1 MTQTQKFKQTEIG
14 KIPTEWEVK
23 SIRDFVE
30 IKHGFAFRGEFFTE
44 IPNKNILLT
53 PGNFKIGGGFKSDKF
68 KYTNEELPV
77 NYILHEGDVIVTMTD
92 LSKKGDTLGYSAKVP
107 KIDDLKFLHNQRIG
121 LLIFKNNKIDK
132 DFIYWILRDKK
143 YNHFVVGSSTG
154 STVKHTSPD
163 RIKDYEFPLPP
174 LPEQF
179 SIAQILSSL
188 DAKIELNNKMN
199 KTLEAIGQALFKK
212 WFVDERKG
220 GWKEGFIGDNVLT
233 ELIKPS
239 IDKFEGEKIYLPT
252 ANISNSSITSYDY
265 KITFNERPSRASM
278 QPKAGTIWFAKM
290 KDSPKIQLFLEGEN
304 WKLNNLILSTGFAG
318 IKPKQEA
325 LFYIWNIINNPSFEI
340 EKDNLSMGTTMQ
352 AINNENISKIKYLIP
367 DKETLLKFN
376 QMVKSFYYRISL
388 NNQEIQTLS
397 SLRDTLLPKL
407 MSGEVRVK

>member
-1 MTQTQKFKQTEIG
+1 MTSQKFNQTEIG
-14 KIPTEWEVK
+14 KIPTEWEIK
-23 SIRDFVE
+23 EFNEILIGH
-30 IKHGFAFRGEFFTE
+30 IKHGLYKSKEFLDERGV
-44 IPNKNILLT
+44 KILKMGVQYSNDKINEQSMEKISLT
-53 PGNFKIGGGFKSDKF
+53 DEELSRFKIN
-68 KYTNEELPV
+68 T
-77 NYILHEGDVIVTMTD
+77 GDLIFSRTSMMTD
-92 LSKKGDTLGYSAKVP
+92 GAGKCSLVTKHKGSIVFDGNLLCAELNKQMVNPEFYFYFFKTKKAQNEMSKITTGTQSRNISGSNIMKM
-107 KIDDLKFLHNQRIG
+107 KII
-121 LLIFKNNKIDK
+121 
-132 DFIYWILRDKK
+132 
-143 YNHFVVGSSTG
+143 
-154 STVKHTSPD
+154 
-163 RIKDYEFPLPP
+163 LPP
-174 LPEQF
+174 LPEQH
-179 SIAQILSSL
+179 SIAKILSSL
-188 DAKIELNNKMN
+188 DEKIELNNKMN
-199 KTLEAIGQALFKK
+199 KTLEAIGQAIFKK